1 MQDTTVHPI
10 TQRGE
15 RLCRVV
21 SHIHKRT
28 GLVRSMDIVVRRDRD
43 STTDS
48 LRVIMEYIT
57 SQVQEEQKRPL
68 DLLVMDPTIQEDLG
82 GKCGSGKVL
91 RG

>member
-1 MQDTTVHPI
+1 MTSSPNGTYGYAGYNGPSNHA
-10 TQRGE
+10 TRGA
-15 RLCRVV
+15 
-21 SHIHKRT
+21 
-28 GLVRSMDIVVRRDRD
+28 DN
-43 STTDS
+43 

>member
-1 MQDTTVHPI
+1 MQDIMVHPLP
-10 TQRGE
+10 QREE

-28 GLVRSMDIVVRRDRD
+28 GLVRSTDTAARRDRD

-48 LRVIMEYIT
+48 LRVIMAYIIN
-57 SQVQEEQKRPL
+57 QVQEEQRRPL
-68 DLLVMDPTIQEDLG
+68 DLLVMDPTIQEDPG
-82 GKCGSGKVL
+82 GRCGSGKVL